1 MEFFDIS
8 MAFLMKIW
16 LNSEVLHTKHWQ
28 ATLLFLEKFVLQ
40 RGKLMKFYNLLE
52 ETVHRF

>member
-28 ATLLFLEKFVLQ
+28 ATLLFLEKFLSQRKTDEILQ
-40 RGKLMKFYNLLE
+40 FDRRNSP
-52 ETVHRF
+52 